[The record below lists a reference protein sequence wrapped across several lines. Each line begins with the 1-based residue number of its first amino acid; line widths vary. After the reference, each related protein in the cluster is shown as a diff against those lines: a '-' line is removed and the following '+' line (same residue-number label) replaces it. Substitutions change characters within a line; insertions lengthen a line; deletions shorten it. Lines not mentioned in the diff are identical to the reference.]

1 MNLKKTHVANFYEM
15 GEGYS
20 NNLEHLDKI
29 YFWEEHIY
37 RDKPKELN
45 QEQLDLK
52 FLFNKVK
59 KYFKLEK
66 INAI

>member
-1 MNLKKTHVANFYEM
+1 M

-45 QEQLDLK
+45 KEQLELK
-52 FLFNKVK
+52 FF
-59 KYFKLEK
+59 
-66 INAI
+66 I